1 MASPKFKVYYQKMID
16 EHRDLFDRFAPL
28 NEAFAK
34 NPEPV
39 SAAEFHRLGQEVLDV
54 VRDYDRRLC
63 AAMGRGV
70 YSVYSEKLSQKFWD
84 LVRQDFSQIDMVG
97 VKIKK

>member
-34 NPEPV
+34 DP
-39 SAAEFHRLGQEVLDV
+39 SLADEFHRLGQEVLDV

-84 LVRQDFSQIDMVG
+84 LVREDFSQIDMVG